1 MDYNPLK
8 KKEVSLYLY
17 KLIQSLV
24 RNNILC
30 LLKISMDV
38 ICLVGCNSLQSVSTE
53 FDCLQ
58 MYLFITR
65 GGRGRVTVEDKPGRP
80 KPNP

>member
-38 ICLVGCNSLQSVSTE
+38 ISLVGCNSLQSVLNLIAYRCICS
-53 FDCLQ
+53 LQ
-58 MYLFITR
+58 E